1 LETIISYVLIGG
13 GVVYFAVCLLAFA
26 GHFSLRTVFSDNTPS
41 VSVVIAARNEEKNIG
56 HLLNDLIEQDY
67 PESRLQ
73 IIVVD
78 DASEDDTAAVVKQFA
93 GRDDR
98 VRLAMTQFSKS
109 PYSHK
114 KRAVHEGIMLSES
127 EIIFTIDADCRVR
140 RDWVNGMVK
149 HFSPDIDLVAGEVL
163 VEGGG
168 LLGWFEAL
176 EFTGIQM
183 MAAGLMN
190 TGFPITCNG
199 GNLAYRRSAFDRVG
213 GFGDTGVMVSGD
225 DDLLMQKIAFNRSS
239 SVFFATGSKT
249 AVRVKAKDSLGKFL
263 SQRARWASKIAA
275 YPSRRAVLLLTVFFA
290 FFASLSFWMLAAISG
305 VLGFGPLIAGYGLK
319 TAGDILLVGYGVIR
333 NGRPGLLALF
343 PLAEVIHMPYILGV
357 TLKGFFGTFEWRG
370 RRTGAVNVES
380 GENLQ

>member
-1 LETIISYVLIGG
+1 LETIFSYVLIGG
-13 GVVYFAVCLLAFA
+13 GVVYFTVCLLAFA
-26 GHFSLRTVFSDNTPS
+26 GHFSFRPDFSDYVPS

-56 HLLNDLIEQDY
+56 HLLNDLIEQNY
-67 PESRLQ
+67 QQSKLQ
-73 IIVVD
+73 IVVVD
-78 DASEDDTAAVVKQFA
+78 DASEDDTAAAVKRFA
-93 GRDDR
+93 TRDDR
-98 VRLAMTQFSKS
+98 VRLAMTQFSES

-114 KRAVHEGIMLSES
+114 KRAIHEGIMLSEG

-140 RDWVNGMVK
+140 RDWIKGMVK

-190 TGFPITCNG
+190 AGFPITCNG
-199 GNLAYRRSAFDRVG
+199 GNMAYRRSAFDRVG

-239 SVFFATGSKT
+239 SVFFATGSET
-249 AVRVKAKDSLGKFL
+249 AVRVKAKNSWREFL

-275 YPSRRAVLLLTVFFA
+275 YPSRRAVMLLTVFFA
-290 FFASLSFWMLAAISG
+290 FFASVSLWLLAAISG
-305 VLGFGPLIAGYGLK
+305 VLGFGPLLAGFGLK
-319 TAGDILLVGYGVIR
+319 TAGDILLAGYGIIR
-333 NGRPGLLALF
+333 NGRPGLLFLL
-343 PLAEVIHMPYILGV
+343 PLAEVLHVPYILGV

-370 RRTGAVNVES
+370 RRTGAINVES
-380 GENLQ
+380 GKNPL